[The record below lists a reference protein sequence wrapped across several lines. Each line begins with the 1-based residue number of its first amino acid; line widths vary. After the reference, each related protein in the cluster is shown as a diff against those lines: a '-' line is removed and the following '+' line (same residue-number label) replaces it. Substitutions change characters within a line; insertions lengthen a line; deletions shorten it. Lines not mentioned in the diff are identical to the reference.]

1 MSKAARPVIELLD
14 AARHDRS
21 CFSCG
26 VDALDRYLLSQ
37 ASQDARR
44 RVAAPYVLIEPP
56 SPHVLG
62 FYTLSNSSIHA
73 SELPAALVKK
83 LPRYPILP
91 ATLLGRLAVDGEG
104 RGRGLGTIL
113 LLDAL
118 RRCLRS
124 ETASLA
130 VVVDAKDDAAISFYE
145 RHEFLRLRDQAK
157 RLFKPMAEIDKLFA
171 GSGSLDA

>member
-1 MSKAARPVIELLD
+1 MGTARPVIELLD
-14 AARHDRS
+14 TTRHDRS
-21 CFSCG
+21 GFSCG
-26 VDALDRYLLSQ
+26 VEALDRYLQLQ

-56 SPHVLG
+56 SPNVLG
-62 FYTLSNSSIHA
+62 FYTLSNTSLQA
-73 SELPAALVKK
+73 AELPAALVKK
-83 LPRYPILP
+83 LPRYPVLP
-91 ATLLGRLAVDGEG
+91 ATLLGRLAVDGKG
-104 RGRGLGTIL
+104 RGGGLGTVL

-145 RHEFLRLRDQAK
+145 RHEFLRLPDQAN
-157 RLFKPMAEIDKLFA
+157 RLFKPMAEIEKLFRSTD
-171 GSGSLDA
+171 GPGTG

>member
-1 MSKAARPVIELLD
+1 MSLATKPIIELLD
-14 AARHDRS
+14 TARHDRS
-21 CFSCG
+21 GFSCG

-62 FYTLSNSSIHA
+62 FYTLSNTAIHA
-73 SELPAALVKK
+73 AELPGALVKK
-83 LPRYPILP
+83 LPRYPVLP
-91 ATLLGRLAVDGEG
+91 ATLLGRLAVDAKGKN
-104 RGRGLGTIL
+104 RGLGTVL
-113 LLDAL
+113 LLDAF

-130 VVVDAKDDAAISFYE
+130 VVVDAKDDTAVSFYE
-145 RHEFLRLRDQAK
+145 RHEFLRLPDQTN
-157 RLFKPMAEIDKLFA
+157 RLFKPMAEIEKLFA
-171 GSGSLDA
+171 GLERPDG